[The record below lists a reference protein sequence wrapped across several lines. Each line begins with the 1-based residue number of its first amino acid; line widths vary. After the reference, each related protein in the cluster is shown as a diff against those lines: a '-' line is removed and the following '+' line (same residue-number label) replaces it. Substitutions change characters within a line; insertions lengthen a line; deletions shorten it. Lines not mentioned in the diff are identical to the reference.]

1 MSSNTS
7 ITDIK
12 STADIQSTADIK
24 SPCEQ
29 VLFNVD
35 ERGVATVTLNNPDK
49 HNAFDDHIIAS
60 LSHLFQQIAHCPD
73 INVMVLASSGKSF
86 SAGAD
91 LGWMKRMASYSYE
104 ENLSDANALAQML
117 KHLNFLPQATIAKV
131 QGAAFGGAVGLA
143 SCCDIVL
150 ASDKA
155 SFCLS
160 EVKLGLIPATI
171 SPYVV
176 NVIGQKASRR
186 YFQTAE
192 RFFADKAQQ
201 LGLVDEITPLAQ
213 LDSAVA
219 AMVQTLLNNSPAAI
233 RQAKQ
238 LALDVAYQEINQSL
252 ITNTSERIA
261 AIRVSAE
268 GQEGL
273 GAFFEKR
280 KPAWQTSQA
289 QRSTDKAIPTTLT
302 SQTTKSLD
310 KGEG

>member
-1 MSSNTS
+1 MNMTPLEE
-7 ITDIK
+7 IK
-12 STADIQSTADIK
+12 TGH
-24 SPCEQ
+24 

-35 ERGVATVTLNNPDK
+35 RYGVATVTLNNPDK
-49 HNAFDDHIIAS
+49 HNAFDDKVIAQLTII
-60 LSHLFQQIAHCPD
+60 FMEIAERND
-73 INVMVLASSGKSF
+73 INVMILASTGKSF

-91 LGWMKRMASYSYE
+91 LGWMKRMASYSYK

-117 KHLNFLPQATIAKV
+117 SALNFLPQTTIAQI

-143 SCCDIVL
+143 SCCDIVI
-150 ASDKA
+150 ASNKA

-176 NVIGQKASRR
+176 NAIGQKASRR

-201 LGLVDEITPLAQ
+201 LGLVDEIVTVEELEDTVNNMVITVLKNGPQ
-213 LDSAVA
+213 AV
-219 AMVQTLLNNSPAAI
+219 

-238 LALDVAYQEINQSL
+238 LALDVAYQEINNELLS
-252 ITNTSERIA
+252 ITSESIA
-261 AIRVSAE
+261 SIRVSDE

-273 GAFFEKR
+273 TAFFEKR
-280 KPAWQTSQA
+280 PASWIKEPTS
-289 QRSTDKAIPTTLT
+289 
-302 SQTTKSLD
+302 
-310 KGEG
+310 EG

>member
-1 MSSNTS
+1 MTPLPDINTS
-7 ITDIK
+7 H
-12 STADIQSTADIK
+12 
-24 SPCEQ
+24 
-29 VLFNVD
+29 VLLNVD
-35 ERGVATVTLNNPDK
+35 RYGVATVTLNNPDK
-49 HNAFDDHIIAS
+49 HNAFDDKIIAQ
-60 LSHLFQQIAHCPD
+60 LTVIFMNIATRDD
-73 INVMVLASSGKSF
+73 IHVMILASTGKSF

-117 KHLNFLPQATIAKV
+117 RALNFLPQTTIAQI

-143 SCCDIVL
+143 SCCDIVI
-150 ASDKA
+150 ASNKA

-176 NVIGQKASRR
+176 NAIGQKASRR

-201 LGLVDEITPLAQ
+201 LGLVDEIVSVDELENTVNNMVTTVLSNGPQ
-213 LDSAVA
+213 AV
-219 AMVQTLLNNSPAAI
+219 

-238 LALDVAYQEINQSL
+238 LALDVAYQDINFELLSM
-252 ITNTSERIA
+252 TSERIA
-261 AIRVSAE
+261 SIRVSDE

-273 GAFFEKR
+273 TAFFEKR
-280 KPAWQTSQA
+280 PASWLKEPTS
-289 QRSTDKAIPTTLT
+289 
-302 SQTTKSLD
+302 
-310 KGEG
+310 EG